1 MTFLTGCVGGDHA
14 STNTN
19 FPVIVQQP
27 VSITVFEGETATYSV
42 VATGEAPLTY
52 QWKKNGMPILGATS
66 ASHSTDAASLTDTD
80 TMYSVTVSGPQG
92 STSSINASLTVVTP
106 APVILTQPTAQSV
119 VSGQIMTM
127 SVSVRGA
134 SPLAYQW
141 FKNGTAITA
150 ATTGSFSTVVT
161 LDDSTSN
168 FHVVISN
175 RFGSVTSS
183 TAALTVQAAGLPD
196 LIISEISSCYYS
208 NIDCW
213 FEIYNPLSLTINL
226 SGYTVQ
232 TTSVDLSTGQ
242 SKKQNYGLPSIN
254 LAPDGYLIFSGN
266 TEGSTQIG
274 TKNIKLRTASTVP
287 HWQSGGFVELLK
299 NGSTVDFVSFGDS
312 TQTPVTNGTW
322 SGANAPGLPSSATDY
337 GKSIVRQYPRNVD
350 TNTRSAQ
357 DWTSVSWST
366 PGGRNDVPSTTQDS
380 DGDGIPDSAEVAGGT
395 FAGID
400 LYAMGSRTNQIDVFI
415 EVDQM
420 DSTDPGIIVRKEALQ
435 KMVDVFALKNV
446 HIHFDAG
453 NLFAPSFS
461 IQDFNLGQGVSVVP
475 YEKCTHMD
483 MSICSSNLTFRK
495 TIYDW
500 KDENMDLRR
509 RPVFHYALFA
519 NSQNTN
525 GSAGSSGLA
534 ETPGNDLIISLGSW
548 GLSVNIANDL
558 NKVINFQASTLM
570 HEFGHNLGLNH
581 GGNEALNYKPNYLS
595 VMNYMYQLN
604 GLDPDPTSSTAHLR
618 WRREK
623 GDGTPALCNLVAS
636 PCGVPSQFVMDYS
649 NGSSAS
655 LSEAGLNE
663 SANLGRGS
671 NGGAYADWDLNGLLT
686 SGAIS
691 KDLNLNGQ
699 IETHSDYDDWS
710 NLYYPF
716 VRTGTGSR
724 GQASKL
730 IQGFGI
736 LNPIGDDK
744 QPYTFEHDEHKR

>member
-1 MTFLTGCVGGDHA
+1 
-14 STNTN
+14 
-19 FPVIVQQP
+19 
-27 VSITVFEGETATYSV
+27 
-42 VATGEAPLTY
+42 
-52 QWKKNGMPILGATS
+52 
-66 ASHSTDAASLTDTD
+66 
-80 TMYSVTVSGPQG
+80 
-92 STSSINASLTVVTP
+92 
-106 APVILTQPTAQSV
+106 
-119 VSGQIMTM
+119 
-127 SVSVRGA
+127 
-134 SPLAYQW
+134 
-141 FKNGTAITA
+141 
-150 ATTGSFSTVVT
+150 
-161 LDDSTSN
+161 
-168 FHVVISN
+168 
-175 RFGSVTSS
+175 
-183 TAALTVQAAGLPD
+183 
-196 LIISEISSCYYS
+196 
-208 NIDCW
+208 
-213 FEIYNPLSLTINL
+213 
-226 SGYTVQ
+226 
-232 TTSVDLSTGQ
+232 
-242 SKKQNYGLPSIN
+242 
-254 LAPDGYLIFSGN
+254 
-266 TEGSTQIG
+266 
-274 TKNIKLRTASTVP
+274 
-287 HWQSGGFVELLK
+287 
-299 NGSTVDFVSFGDS
+299 
-312 TQTPVTNGTW
+312 
-322 SGANAPGLPSSATDY
+322 
-337 GKSIVRQYPRNVD
+337 
-350 TNTRSAQ
+350 
-357 DWTSVSWST
+357 VSWST

>member
-366 PGGRNDVPSTTQDS
+366 PGGRNDVPSTAQDS
-380 DGDGIPDSAEVAGGT
+380 DGDGIPDSAEVEGGT

-400 LYAMGSRTNQIDVFI
+400 LYAMGARTNQIDVFI